1 MGELPTPDPNQ
12 PAPDHQAGQHPG
24 FWDTRIVAIA
34 CRYLNSGYPV
44 LIGTSDHAFALI
56 GYGRRPRDGER
67 DWISFV
73 RHDDQRGPY
82 LVVEDVLGDRD
93 AATGHH
99 YGPWAMLIA
108 PVPDKLWLSPEAAE
122 RAGQQ
127 YMLAM
132 SKVVEDRGLVA
143 PSAALHQLDAKGH
156 LAFRTFAIS
165 ATAFK
170 EAALS
175 RGLDPASVREYRL
188 ARMPR
193 LVWVVEAIDRRRR
206 RDGKPCVIGEAV
218 FDSTSTDYDPAE
230 LIIRVPG
237 ASLVRQTDGSIRF
250 PVEAPRRFARSA
262 AATQP

>member
-1 MGELPTPDPNQ
+1 
-12 PAPDHQAGQHPG
+12 
-24 FWDTRIVAIA
+24 
-34 CRYLNSGYPV
+34 
-44 LIGTSDHAFALI
+44 
-56 GYGRRPRDGER
+56 
-67 DWISFV
+67 
-73 RHDDQRGPY
+73 
-82 LVVEDVLGDRD
+82 
-93 AATGHH
+93 
-99 YGPWAMLIA
+99 MLIA

-193 LVWVVEAIDRRRR
+193 LLWVVEAIDRRRR